1 MSTQPQSSTVSVLE
15 QVKLLEKLP
24 ENVAIKLIEHWNE
37 AAWIESSV
45 NRLEKILQSVISIA
59 SMALAVGL
67 LVAGVP
73 VESYVALI
81 GALPALVIALKSNT
95 NNKR

>member
-1 MSTQPQSSTVSVLE
+1 MSTQPQSSTVSVPE
-15 QVKLLEKLP
+15 QIKLLEKLP
-24 ENVAIKLIEHWNE
+24 ESVAVKVIEHWNE
-37 AAWIESSV
+37 VARIESSV
-45 NRLEKILQSVISIA
+45 NRLEKILQTVISIA

-81 GALPALVIALKSNT
+81 GALPALVIALRSGT
-95 NNKR
+95 TNKR